1 MKFIAAAAACATVAS
16 ANIFSAETESKFAE
30 FKTTFRKVYESVKH
44 EESALAAFAAN
55 LVKAEQ
61 RNRLGGATHGVT
73 KFMDLTP
80 EQFKEQYLNYKGSR
94 TNEKRTLQERL
105 PRAALSIDW
114 TNSSTSDFRAVSP
127 VKDQGRCGSCWAFS
141 TTEQVETV
149 YAMTHRVDAPEFA
162 TQQVVA
168 CDPNSLGCNG
178 GDTVSGWNYLSNFGG
193 IQYARD
199 YPDTSSRG
207 GRTGACEAD
216 HSKIVPGTQV
226 DQQLFCLPECFSGNC
241 NKKQSDFEMAK
252 SCITQSPQSICVN
265 AESWQTYI
273 GGVLTDRECGSHGAR
288 ALDHCVQVVG
298 YDATAPKPYYI
309 VRNSWNTEWGYS
321 GMIHLSLSEN
331 TCGILDEMAT
341 VSLK

>member
-1 MKFIAAAAACATVAS
+1 MKFIAAAACATVAS
-16 ANIFSAETESKFAE
+16 ANIFSQETESKFAE
-30 FKTTFRKVYESVKH
+30 FKATYAKVYKSLKH
-44 EESALAAFAAN
+44 EQSALAAFASN
-55 LVKAEQ
+55 LVRAEQ
-61 RNRLGGATHGVT
+61 RNQLGGATHGVT

-80 EQFKEQYLNYKGSR
+80 EEFKEQYLNYKPSR
-94 TNEKRTLQERL
+94 TNKERVLQKGL
-105 PRAALSIDW
+105 PQASLSVDW
-114 TNSSTSDFRAVSP
+114 TNSSDFRVVSP

-149 YAMTHRVDAPEFA
+149 YAMKNRVDAPEFS

-193 IQYARD
+193 IELARN

-207 GRTGACEAD
+207 GRTGKCEAD
-216 HSKIVPGTQV
+216 RSRVVPGTQV
-226 DQQLFCLPECFSGNC
+226 DQQVFCLPECFSGSC
-241 NKKQSDFEMAK
+241 NKKTADFEQAK
-252 SCITQSPQSICVN
+252 SCITQAPQSICVN

-298 YDATAPKPYYI
+298 YDATAAKPYYI
-309 VRNSWNTEWGYS
+309 VRNSWADQWGYS
-321 GMIHLSLSEN
+321 GMIHLALNEN

-341 VSLK
+341 VTLK